1 MELSRDV
8 RLHRNLAGR
17 RRGTTSASD
26 TELEFEL
33 TKIRLISQAR
43 VVLDIIEAQSV
54 HTLRSSLPLPSYGEI
69 GDAQGISKQASRIR
83 HTKLEQVLRVH
94 QMDGRRH
101 SFSKAVVS
109 SKHRRAVSQAGFAAS
124 TASAR
129 RRKLNRP
136 F

>member
-1 MELSRDV
+1 MYDYIATL
-8 RLHRNLAGR
+8 LADAAAVPS
-17 RRGTTSASD
+17 TSDS
-26 TELEFEL
+26 EREFEL

-54 HTLRSSLPLPSYGEI
+54 HTLRSESPQPSYGDI
-69 GDAQGISKQASRIR
+69 GGAQGISKQAARIR

-109 SKHRRAVSQAGFAAS
+109 TRHRRAAAPVRQ
-124 TASAR
+124 AR
-129 RRKLNRP
+129 RRSES
-136 F
+136 

>member
-1 MELSRDV
+1 MYDYIATL
-8 RLHRNLAGR
+8 LADAAVALP
-17 RRGTTSASD
+17 GTGASG
-26 TELEFEL
+26 EIGEVEFEL

-54 HTLRSSLPLPSYGEI
+54 HTLRTTLPQTSYSDI
-69 GDAQGISKQASRIR
+69 GDAQAISKQASRIR

-109 SKHRRAVSQAGFAAS
+109 SKHRRAAAPVRQ
-124 TASAR
+124 AR
-129 RRKLNRP
+129 RRTP
-136 F
+136 Q

>member
-1 MELSRDV
+1 MYDYIATL
-8 RLHRNLAGR
+8 LADAAAVPQ
-17 RRGTTSASD
+17 TSDS
-26 TELEFEL
+26 ELEFEL

-54 HTLRSSLPLPSYGEI
+54 HTLRSELPPPSYGDI

-83 HTKLEQVLRVH
+83 HTKLERVLRVH

-109 SKHRRAVSQAGFAAS
+109 SKHRRAAEPV
-124 TASAR
+124 R
-129 RRKLNRP
+129 RSP
-136 F
+136 GS